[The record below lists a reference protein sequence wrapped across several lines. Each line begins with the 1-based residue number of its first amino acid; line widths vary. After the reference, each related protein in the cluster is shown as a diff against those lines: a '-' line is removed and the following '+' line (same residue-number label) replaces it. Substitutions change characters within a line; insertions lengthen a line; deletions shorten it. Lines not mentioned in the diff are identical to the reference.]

1 MEKEIRKMPTL
12 TVSFKNVNQV
22 EHPLFGSQSWTI
34 GRRES
39 NDFVVDNIAVSSV
52 HARIDKVEQGYLLT
66 DLNSKN
72 GTMVGGKL
80 VSSHWL
86 TDGDVITVGKHQLI
100 FGLTEEEAPQPDNG
114 GAIDQ
119 TMVLDTSSFR
129 EMLES
134 NMPEEKT
141 AMLNF
146 VKGGNGEMELTKWI
160 TRLGSDKANDIHVRG
175 IFVGRFAATI
185 NRQDRGF
192 QLRRI
197 KGLARPRVN
206 GRKVSDR
213 VMLKEFDSIEL
224 GRAKIDFYFKK
235 V

>member
-1 MEKEIRKMPTL
+1 MPTL
-12 TVSFKNVNQV
+12 TVSFKNVKQE

-34 GRRES
+34 GRRET
-39 NDFVVDNIAVSSV
+39 NDFVVDNIAVSSI
-52 HARIDKVEQGYLLT
+52 HARIDKVEKGYLLT

-80 VSSHWL
+80 ISSHWL

-100 FGLTEEEAPQPDNG
+100 FGLTEEDAPPADS
-114 GAIDQ
+114 GAMDR

-141 AMLNF
+141 AMLAF
-146 VKGGNGEMELTKWI
+146 VTGGNGEMELTKWI
-160 TRLGSDKANDIHVRG
+160 TRLGSDKANDIRVKG
-175 IFVGRFAATI
+175 LFVGRFAATI
-185 NRQDRGF
+185 NRQDQGF

-206 GRKVSDR
+206 GRAVRDR
-213 VMLKEFDSIEL
+213 VMLKDFDSIEL
-224 GRAKIDFYFKK
+224 GRTKVDFYFKK
-235 V
+235 A

>member
-1 MEKEIRKMPTL
+1 MPTL
-12 TVSFKNVNQV
+12 TVSFKNVKQE

-34 GRRES
+34 GRRDS

-52 HARIDKVEQGYLLT
+52 HARIDKVENGYLLT

-72 GTMVGGKL
+72 GTMVGGTL

-86 TDGDVITVGKHQLI
+86 KDGDMITVGKHQLL
-100 FGLTEEEAPQPDNG
+100 FSLTEDDAPQMDSG
-114 GAIDQ
+114 DMDR

-134 NMPEEKT
+134 NMPKEKK
-141 AMLNF
+141 AMLTF
-146 VKGGNGEMELTKWI
+146 VKGGDGEMELTKWI
-160 TRLGSDKANDIHVRG
+160 TRLGSDKANDIRVRG
-175 IFVGRFAATI
+175 LFVGRFAATI

-197 KGLARPRVN
+197 KGLSRPRVN
-206 GRKVSDR
+206 GRVVRDR

-224 GRAKIDFYFKK
+224 GRTKIDFFFKK
-235 V
+235 D

>member
-1 MEKEIRKMPTL
+1 MEKERRKMPTL
-12 TVSFKNVNQV
+12 TVRFKNVKQE

-34 GRRES
+34 GRRDT

-52 HARIDKVEQGYLLT
+52 HARIDKVEKGYLLT

-72 GTMVGGKL
+72 GTVVGGKP

-86 TDGDVITVGKHQLI
+86 VDGDVITVGKHQLV
-100 FGLTEEEAPQPDNG
+100 FGLNEEDASLPAG
-114 GAIDQ
+114 GAMDQ

-134 NMPEEKT
+134 NLTEEKKP
-141 AMLNF
+141 MLAF
-146 VKGGNGEMELTKWI
+146 VTGGNGEMELTKWI
-160 TRLGSDKANDIHVRG
+160 TRLGSDKANDIRVKG
-175 IFVGRFAATI
+175 LFVGRFAATI

-206 GRKVSDR
+206 GRKVRDR
-213 VMLKEFDSIEL
+213 VMLKDFDSIEL
-224 GRAKIDFYFKK
+224 GRTKVDFYFRKD
-235 V
+235 

>member
-1 MEKEIRKMPTL
+1 MPTL
-12 TVSFKNVNQV
+12 TVSFKNVKQE

-34 GRRES
+34 GRRDS

-52 HARIDKVEQGYLLT
+52 HARIDKVEKGYLLT

-86 TDGDVITVGKHQLI
+86 TDGDVITVGKHQLV
-100 FGLTEEEAPQPDNG
+100 FGLDEEDAPLPAS
-114 GAIDQ
+114 GAMDQ

-129 EMLES
+129 EMLAS
-134 NMPEEKT
+134 NLPEEKKP
-141 AMLNF
+141 MLAF
-146 VKGGNGEMELTKWI
+146 VTGGNGELELTKWI
-160 TRLGSDKANDIHVRG
+160 TRLGSDKANDIRVKG
-175 IFVGRFAATI
+175 LFVGRFAATI

-206 GRKVSDR
+206 GRKVRDR
-213 VMLKEFDSIEL
+213 VMLKDFDSIEL
-224 GRAKIDFYFKK
+224 GRTKVDFYFKK
-235 V
+235 D

>member
-1 MEKEIRKMPTL
+1 MPTL
-12 TVSFKNVNQV
+12 TVRFKNVKQE

-34 GRRES
+34 GRRDT

-52 HARIDKVEQGYLLT
+52 HARIDKVEKGYLLT

-72 GTMVGGKL
+72 GTVVGGKP

-86 TDGDVITVGKHQLI
+86 VDGDVITVGKHQLV
-100 FGLTEEEAPQPDNG
+100 FGLNEEDASLPAG
-114 GAIDQ
+114 GAMDQ

-134 NMPEEKT
+134 NLTEEKKP
-141 AMLNF
+141 MLAF
-146 VKGGNGEMELTKWI
+146 VTGGNGEMELTKWI
-160 TRLGSDKANDIHVRG
+160 TRLGSDKANDIRVKG
-175 IFVGRFAATI
+175 LFVGRFAATI

-206 GRKVSDR
+206 GRKVRDR
-213 VMLKEFDSIEL
+213 VMLKDFDSIEL
-224 GRAKIDFYFKK
+224 GRTKVDFYFRKD
-235 V
+235 

>member
-1 MEKEIRKMPTL
+1 MPTL
-12 TVSFKNVNQV
+12 TVSFKNVQQE

-34 GRRES
+34 GRRET
-39 NDFVVDNIAVSSV
+39 NDFVVDNIAVSSI

-86 TDGDVITVGKHQLI
+86 TDGDVITVGKHQLV
-100 FGLTEEEAPQPDNG
+100 FGLTEEDAPLPDS
-114 GAIDQ
+114 GAMDR

-134 NMPEEKT
+134 NLPEEKKP
-141 AMLNF
+141 MLAF
-146 VKGGNGEMELTKWI
+146 VTGGSGEVELTKWI
-160 TRLGSDKANDIHVRG
+160 TRLGRDKANDIRVKG
-175 IFVGRFAATI
+175 LFVGRFAATI

-206 GRKVSDR
+206 GRKVKDR
-213 VMLKEFDSIEL
+213 VMLKDFDSIEL
-224 GRAKIDFYFKK
+224 GRTKVDFYFKK
-235 V
+235 D